1 MIQSPPVMHIIKIS
15 KSNEYLRLT
24 LPPVA
29 AAAAAED
36 DAELLVDLLPV
47 YRPYNF
53 ALDSH
58 NAHKLPLHCQFL
70 FRILSKT

>member
-24 LPPVA
+24 LPPAA

-36 DAELLVDLLPV
+36 DAELLL
-47 YRPYNF
+47 
-53 ALDSH
+53 
-58 NAHKLPLHCQFL
+58 
-70 FRILSKT
+70 IIIG